1 MIDHITLKVRDFAK
15 GKAFYQQALGPLGYT
30 VIADFPEAAGMGVGR
45 KPDFWLAAGEPAP
58 GGLHLAFATE
68 DRAQVDAFHA
78 AALAAGATDN
88 GKPGLRPD
96 YHPNYYAAFVKDA
109 DGNNVEAVC
118 HKRE

>member
-1 MIDHITLKVRDFAK
+1 MIDHLTLRVSDFEK
-15 GKAFYQQALGPLGYT
+15 GKEFYKKVLAPLGYA
-30 VIADFPEAAGMGVGR
+30 VLLEFPEVVGMGVG
-45 KPDFWLAAGEPAP
+45 KKADFWIGPGEPRP
-58 GGLHLAFATE
+58 GGTHFAFATE

-88 GKPGLRPD
+88 GKPGLRP
-96 YHPNYYAAFVKDA
+96 YHPSYYGAFVKDA